1 MRLFADQLVRSP
13 GVVDVV
19 VDALEN
25 FVCVIV
31 GHEDDP
37 QRRSITGN
45 RWRKLRGLPEIV
57 PPYEIAAITSVR
69 VEQFIG
75 VVVGYKDHVGLALVR
90 TACRWKRTR
99 LTEIESHMSP

>member
-1 MRLFADQLVRSP
+1 MCLFADQLVRSP
-13 GVVDVV
+13 RVVDVI

-57 PPYEIAAITSVR
+57 PPYELRPSRASAWSNSLELLLATKTMWVLPLC
-69 VEQFIG
+69 EQLAG
-75 VVVGYKDHVGLALVR
+75 GNGLV
-90 TACRWKRTR
+90 
-99 LTEIESHMSP
+99 